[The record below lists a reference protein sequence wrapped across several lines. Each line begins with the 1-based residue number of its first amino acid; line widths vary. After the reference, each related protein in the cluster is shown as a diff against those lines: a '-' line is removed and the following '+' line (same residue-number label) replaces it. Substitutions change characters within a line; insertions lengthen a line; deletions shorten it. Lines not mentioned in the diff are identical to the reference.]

1 MEHADIHLLI
11 IDDLED
17 NRTLLRADLEDELQ
31 GVRISEATNGEDAL
45 QMMLAT
51 NYTLAICDVLMP
63 QMDGFTVL
71 TKAREHVSSSGVPF
85 LFLSALRQQETIKK
99 GLELGAVDFLVKPY
113 DIDELVNKVRNLARI
128 RQLQVEL
135 ETSQKQL
142 IEANALL
149 QRMNEEKN
157 RIMQIVS
164 HDLRSPL
171 SGIRGL
177 ANILQTEEDANN
189 PATVREFSSMIAD
202 TSDSLIRLVND
213 LMQIARMEAGAE
225 VELQCA
231 PCDISELV
239 QSCMGMFARAV
250 AKKGVVLTYSNLCS
264 HTEAVVDEAKV
275 KQVVGNLLSN
285 AIKFTRPDGEVHIV
299 LRTDMVKGEGYWVV
313 EVRDTGIGIPAEQ
326 LPHLFEHFANGQR
339 SGTNNERGVG
349 LGLPLV
355 RFFTGLH
362 NGEVCVHSKE
372 GEGTVVEVFLP
383 QNLRAAKVQVTA

>member
-1 MEHADIHLLI
+1 MEHANIHLLI

-17 NRTLLRADLEDELQ
+17 NRTLLRADLGDELP
-31 GVRISEATNGEDAL
+31 GIRISEATNGEDAL
-45 QMMLAT
+45 QMMLST

-63 QMDGFTVL
+63 KMDGFTVL
-71 TKAREHVSSSGVPF
+71 TKAREHLSSSGVPF

-135 ETSQKQL
+135 EASQKQL
-142 IEANALL
+142 IEANTLL

-189 PATVREFSSMIAD
+189 ASTVREFSLMIAD
-202 TSDSLIRLVND
+202 TADSLIRLVND
-213 LMQIARMEAGAE
+213 LMHVARMETGAE

-231 PCDISELV
+231 SCDISELV
-239 QSCMGMFARAV
+239 QSCMGMFARTV
-250 AKKGVVLTYSNLCS
+250 ERKGIKLTYNTYCS
-264 HTEAVVDEAKV
+264 RTDAVVDEAKV
-275 KQVVGNLLSN
+275 TQVIGNLLSN
-285 AIKFTRPDGEVHIV
+285 AIKFTRPDGEVRVV
-299 LRTDMVKGEGYWVV
+299 LRTDTVKGEDYWVV
-313 EVRDTGIGIPAEQ
+313 EVRDTGIGIPADL
-326 LPHLFEHFANGQR
+326 LPHIFEHFSNGQR

-362 NGEVCVHSKE
+362 NGEVYVHSKE

-383 QNLRAAKVQVTA
+383 QKLRAVKV